1 MSTHFD
7 STDAPRGL
15 AASSS
20 TGYLSRL
27 PSPVLLPIVSSLEAN
42 PDFSWLEQPSPAGP
56 TKSMLMA
63 GRLWLPARARQE
75 NLEDGHV
82 GTCLLYTSD
91 AADDLLCVDLGG
103 RRI

>member
-1 MSTHFD
+1 MSSHFD

-15 AASSS
+15 AASCS

-82 GTCLLYTSD
+82 GTRSVARSVSYTHLTLPTIYS
-91 AADDLLCVDLGG
+91 V
-103 RRI
+103 